1 MVASLFSGTYWG
13 VSVSQKVQRNVSCPC
28 GSGQKYKKC
37 CMPKAKDESN
47 RRYDHREGVQQ
58 ALVWLNQN
66 YRPQIDQWV
75 EQAWFTGMS
84 DVERQGIATA
94 DPQIRAIHDVN
105 VLELLL
111 AEGRFFDEESEATP
125 LQLVLAQA
133 ELGLN
138 APQQTYLKQLS
149 QRPLRLY
156 RVTTSTAGQSFEVAD
171 VLTQEGFEVPDAM
184 GSRMFDVGDV
194 VALRMMDTGGVWE
207 TSGAIYHIPSDYQD
221 ELIQL
226 LQAVDS
232 ALSATIAKF
241 WLKLVAAHV

>member
-1 MVASLFSGTYWG
+1 M
-13 VSVSQKVQRNVSCPC
+13 SQKVQRNASCPC

-37 CMPKAKDESN
+37 CMLKAKDESN
-47 RRYDHREGVQQ
+47 RRYDHREAVQQ
-58 ALVWLNQN
+58 ALVWLNQT

-75 EQAWFTGMS
+75 EQAWFTTMS

-111 AEGRFFDEESEATP
+111 AEGGLSDIDSVGSETTP

-133 ELGLN
+133 SLGLN
-138 APQQTYLKQLS
+138 APQRAYLEQLS

-156 RVTTSTAGQSFEVAD
+156 RVITSTEGQSFEVED
-171 VLTQEGFEVPDAM
+171 VLTQEGFEVPDEM
-184 GSRMFDVGDV
+184 GSRMFDMGDV

-226 LQAVDS
+226 LQGVDGS
-232 ALSATIAKF
+232 LSSTVARF